1 MVRCPSQLATDNGQ
15 LTTDQ
20 WTMMMGILYLE
31 PLPPRAGK
39 SEVLKWLADSGQ
51 IERSKIGRIDL
62 QGKRAAVQVPDGRLQ
77 RLARQL
83 DGAAFGER
91 RVRAWAEMPDAV
103 GRGGED
109 HFQRLGR
116 LLDLEAKAAAER
128 TLGTG
133 RRMPDAAAE
142 RLGTSLVELVI
153 DDEDTSLGGRFLLTL
168 VKRNRQLPIPWT
180 RLGPGTPVLLS
191 PMRSAG
197 DEHLRGVVAERTPR
211 AISVVVNQQPE
222 DDDVE
227 AWRLDLADDAVAT
240 ERQRMA
246 LSRARQ
252 AGGDRLAELRQVL
265 LGERAPRFETP
276 SQLEFFA
283 ALNADQQTAVALAM
297 SAEDVMLVHGPPG
310 TGKTTVV
317 VEIIRQAI
325 ARGEKVLACAPS
337 NLAVDNLLERL
348 VVAGEQA
355 VRLGHPARV
364 LESLRAHTLDHHV
377 DEHPDVR
384 LAHRLAKE
392 ALALFRKAS
401 RYTRAKP
408 EPGARGQMRQD
419 ARQLLADARRLEAQA
434 AEQVLDR
441 AAVVCATTTGLDR
454 DLLGQRRFDLVVID
468 EACQSTEPGSWI
480 PLAWAERLVLAGDHQ
495 QLPPTIL
502 SSAAAAEGFGI
513 SLFERMAG
521 LLGGA
526 ATRLLTTQY
535 RMHEAIMGFS
545 SVEFYGGQLVA
556 DETARGRML
565 PGLPGLRDEA
575 AAEAPLEFVDTAGA
589 GYDEQLEP
597 DGESR
602 RNPLEARLVRQRID
616 RLLALGV
623 QPADIAVITPYAAQ
637 ARLLREMVDAE
648 GLEIDTVDGFQGREK
663 EVIIIS
669 LVRSN
674 PAGEVGFLA
683 DVRRMNVALT
693 RARRK
698 LIVVGDSATLASHP
712 FYARWL
718 EYIESRG
725 AYRSVW
731 EEPVE

>member
-1 MVRCPSQLATDNGQ
+1 
-15 LTTDQ
+15 
-20 WTMMMGILYLE
+20 MMGILYLE

-39 SEVLKWLADSGQ
+39 SEVLKWLAESGH

-62 QGKRAAVQVPDGRLQ
+62 QGKRAAVQVPEGRLE

-83 DGAAFGER
+83 DGTAFGER
-91 RVRAWAEMPDAV
+91 RIRAWMEMPEAA
-103 GRGGED
+103 GRTGED
-109 HFQRLGR
+109 HFQRLAR

-128 TLGTG
+128 TLGLG
-133 RRMPDAAAE
+133 RRMSDADAE
-142 RLGTSLVELVI
+142 RLGNSLVELII

-191 PMRSAG
+191 AMRSAG

-211 AISVVVNQQPE
+211 ALRVVVNQQPE
-222 DDDVE
+222 DDEVE

-240 ERQRMA
+240 ERQRTGLA
-246 LSRARQ
+246 RARS

-265 LGERAPRFETP
+265 LGERAPRFKALP
-276 SQLEFFA
+276 KLEFLTP
-283 ALNADQQTAVALAM
+283 LNADQQTAVALAM

-325 ARGEKVLACAPS
+325 SRGEKVLACAPS
-337 NLAVDNLLERL
+337 NLAVDNILERL
-348 VVAGEQA
+348 VAAGERA

-364 LESLRAHTLDHHV
+364 LESLREHTLDHQV

-384 LAHRLAKE
+384 LAHRLAKD
-392 ALALFRKAS
+392 AMALFRKAS

-419 ARQLLADARRLEAQA
+419 ARQLLADARRLEARA
-434 AEQVLDR
+434 AEHVLDR

-480 PLAWAERLVLAGDHQ
+480 PLAWAGRLVLAGDHQ

-502 SSAAAAEGFGI
+502 SSEAAAEGFGV
-513 SLFERMAG
+513 SLFERLADMIG
-521 LLGGA
+521 DQS
-526 ATRLLTTQY
+526 TRLLTVQY

-545 SVEFYGGQLVA
+545 SAEFYGGQLVA
-556 DETARGRML
+556 DETARGRLLADL
-565 PGLPGLRDEA
+565 PGMLEEA
-575 AAEAPLEFVDTAGA
+575 AVEAPLEFVDTAGA
-589 GYDEQLEP
+589 GYDEQMEP

-602 RNPLEARLVRQRID
+602 RNPLEARLVQKRIE

-637 ARLLREMVDAE
+637 ARLLREMITAE

-663 EVIIIS
+663 EVIVIS

-674 PAGEVGFLA
+674 PAGEVGFLS

-718 EYIESRG
+718 EYIEARG